1 LKKYNNSEQKAQYN
15 KLQSWNAPK
24 RRKPQND
31 LYAFFTPQQKKK
43 PPKTKRGKR
52 KKLTQNIKAHLL
64 VFCCCCCCSSLLLWM
79 ILQQQKLKTWLL
91 LLLPTAFDSPTTNR
105 KTQNIAAAAAAAASA
120 APLSQNFPLLSSKNT
135 KHYWELFFFGSKNP
149 ISKFPWKDFY
159 LIFFVSIPSQ
169 KLQKSI

>member
-1 LKKYNNSEQKAQYN
+1 LKNYNNNSEQTAQYN

-24 RRKPQND
+24 RRKPQNE
-31 LYAFFTPQQKKK
+31 LYAFFTPQRKKK
-43 PPKTKRGKR
+43 PQRQKQEIE

-64 VFCCCCCCSSLLLWM
+64 VFCCCCCCSLLLWM

-105 KTQNIAAAAAAAASA
+105 KTQNIAAAAASSAVSSA

-135 KHYWELFFFGSKNP
+135 KHYWELF
-149 ISKFPWKDFY
+149 
-159 LIFFVSIPSQ
+159 LR
-169 KLQKSI
+169 